1 MMEERSEYWFVA
13 DVHLAQ
19 PATDELER
27 EVRFATFLKSIPTD
41 RVKALYMLGDIWDF
55 WYEYRDVISRS
66 GGRVLA
72 ALQQLMDQGVE
83 VWFCTGNHDVWTYSY
98 FESLGMHRFYEPYAV
113 TLAGKEFCL
122 GHGDMLGGAPWDY
135 RLMMWAYNNRVLQWL
150 FSSLHPWIAYRL
162 ARKWSLHSRKK
173 HHSHHFRG
181 EVEPLW
187 KFAVEESERRHV
199 DYFVFGHYHEAV
211 DLTLPTGAKF
221 HIVKDW
227 ISGGVHYAVFNGSS
241 FELRSQ
247 ASPAE

>member
-41 RVKALYMLGDIWDF
+41 RVRALYLLGDIWDF
-55 WYEYRDVISRS
+55 WYEYRDVISRP

-72 ALQQLMDQGVE
+72 ALQHLMDEGVE

-98 FESLGMHRFYEPYAV
+98 FESLGMHRFYQPYFV
-113 TLAGKEFCL
+113 QLAGKDFCL
-122 GHGDMLGGAPWDY
+122 GHGDMLGGATWDY
-135 RLMMWAYNNRVLQWL
+135 RLMMWAYNNRFLQWC
-150 FSSLHPWIAYRL
+150 FSALHPWVAYRL
-162 ARKWSLHSRKK
+162 ARKWSLHSRKR
-173 HHSHHFRG
+173 HSAHHFRG

-187 KFAVEESERRHV
+187 KFAVEESSKRNV

-211 DLTLPTGAKF
+211 DITLPTGSKF
-221 HIVKDW
+221 YIVKDW
-227 ISGGVHYAVFNGSS
+227 ISGGMHYAVFNGSS
-241 FELRSQ
+241 FELRSLET
-247 ASPAE
+247 PAE